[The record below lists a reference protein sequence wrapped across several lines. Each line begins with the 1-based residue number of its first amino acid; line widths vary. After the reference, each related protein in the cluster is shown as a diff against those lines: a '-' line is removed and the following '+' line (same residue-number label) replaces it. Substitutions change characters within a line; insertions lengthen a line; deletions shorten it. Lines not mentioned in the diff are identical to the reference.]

1 MHTCTDALTQV
12 SAHEYTF
19 KIKNRGLNGGGKQ
32 QRERRKHGMSI
43 VFEEKSSEVGF
54 ERAQRGFP
62 LGKKGKVIPCSGAD
76 DRKGTGANTGKFG
89 MKTLQ
94 ADIYYTLITLTRKEK
109 SDLNFSKVL

>member
-1 MHTCTDALTQV
+1 MEEENSSV
-12 SAHEYTF
+12 
-19 KIKNRGLNGGGKQ
+19 
-32 QRERRKHGMSI
+32 REENMACLLFSKK
-43 VFEEKSSEVGF
+43 KSSEVGF

-62 LGKKGKVIPCSGAD
+62 LGKKGKVIPCSGAN